1 MFLKLSYMVVN
12 QMIEFIAGLLIGGI
26 FGAMTISILVSAG
39 NADKKI

>member
-1 MFLKLSYMVVN
+1 MSLVN
-12 QMIEFIAGLLIGGI
+12 LEVNFMIEFIAGLLIGGI

>member
-1 MFLKLSYMVVN
+1 MSLVN
-12 QMIEFIAGLLIGGI
+12 LEVNFMIEFIVGLLIGGI